1 MASSKLYANF
11 VKKGE
16 VKQNELGD
24 DFKGS
29 RTTFSDGPLQRTEI
43 EEMNYQ
49 EVNDDRDESYNSSSR
64 YKVAKKAWKD
74 AESAVTEAEAVL
86 GAAVIAR
93 NEAKDVYLAL
103 KNERKLKKRKIAID
117 EVDEKE

>member
-29 RTTFSDGPLQRTEI
+29 RTIFTDRPLQRTEI
-43 EEMNYQ
+43 EEKYYQ
-49 EVNDDRDESYNSSSR
+49 EVNEDINESYKSSSR
-64 YKVAKKAWKD
+64 YKVAKKSWRD

-86 GAAVIAR
+86 AAAVIAR
-93 NEAKDVYLAL
+93 NEAKDVYLTL
-103 KNERKLKKRKIAID
+103 KNERKLKKRKIAVD
-117 EVDEKE
+117 EDDEKE

>member
-29 RTTFSDGPLQRTEI
+29 RTTFTDGSLQRTEI
-43 EEMNYQ
+43 EEKNHQ
-49 EVNDDRDESYNSSSR
+49 EVKDDIDESYKSSSR
-64 YKVAKKAWKD
+64 YKIAKKAWKD
-74 AESAVTEAEAVL
+74 AESAVHEAEAVL

-103 KNERKLKKRKIAID
+103 KNERKLKKRKID
-117 EVDEKE
+117 VNEDVEKE

>member
-11 VKKGE
+11 VKKGQ
-16 VKQNELGD
+16 VKQYELGD

-29 RTTFSDGPLQRTEI
+29 RTTFTDGLLQRTEI
-43 EEMNYQ
+43 EENNHQ
-49 EVNDDRDESYNSSSR
+49 EVNDDIDESYKSSSR
-64 YKVAKKAWKD
+64 YKIAKKAWKD
-74 AESAVTEAEAVL
+74 AESAVHEAEAVL

-103 KNERKLKKRKIAID
+103 KNERKLKKRKID
-117 EVDEKE
+117 VNEDVEKE

>member
-29 RTTFSDGPLQRTEI
+29 RTTFTDESLQHIEI
-43 EEMNYQ
+43 EEKNHQ
-49 EVNDDRDESYNSSSR
+49 EVNDDIDESFNSSSR
-64 YKVAKKAWKD
+64 YKVAKKAWRD
-74 AESAVTEAEAVL
+74 SESAVTEAEAVL
-86 GAAVIAR
+86 AAAVIAR
-93 NEAKDVYLAL
+93 NEAKDVYIAL
-103 KNERKLKKRKIAID
+103 KNERKLKKRKIAVD
-117 EVDEKE
+117 EGDEKE

>member
-29 RTTFSDGPLQRTEI
+29 RTTFTDGPLERTEI
-43 EEMNYQ
+43 EEKNRQ
-49 EVNDDRDESYNSSSR
+49 EVNDDVKESYKSTSR
-64 YKVAKKAWKD
+64 YKIAKKAWKD
-74 AESAVTEAEAVL
+74 ADSAATEAEAVL
-86 GAAVIAR
+86 AAAVIAR

-103 KNERKLKKRKIAID
+103 KNERKLKKRKIAVNED
-117 EVDEKE
+117 DEKE